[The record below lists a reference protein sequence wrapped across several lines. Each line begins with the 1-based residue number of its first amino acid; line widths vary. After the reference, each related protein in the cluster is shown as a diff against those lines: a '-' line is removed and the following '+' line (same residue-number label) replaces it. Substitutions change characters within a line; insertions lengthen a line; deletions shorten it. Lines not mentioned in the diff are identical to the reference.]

1 MSGVGVVIRDN
12 NGSVLASFSKKIP
25 QAYKPDEIETLAAMI
40 ALSFQHELGFR
51 RAILEGDSL
60 GFIHAWKSQV
70 HSLAPLGL
78 LIEDVK
84 VLSKNFE

>member
-40 ALSFQHELGFR
+40 ALSVAHVLGFR
-51 RAILEGDSL
+51 GAILEGDSL
-60 GFIHAWKSQV
+60 GFFHALSEV